1 MTHSLRPRPEFRR
14 WPMFRPI
21 VRLGLLIFVP
31 FAILP
36 FSFISGI
43 VVPHAALWGHA
54 VFHLIYLPIAAAAC
68 WALWRFVREPS
79 NLALRVIAALLLL
92 CQTSFLFGHAGELV
106 SVVQRGFLSA
116 PESIF
121 SENPHMFFASFA
133 VLGIVSSEVLLIV
146 LTVTAAVQRLL
157 RRSRRVTGGE
167 ASSSA

>member
-1 MTHSLRPRPEFRR
+1 
-14 WPMFRPI
+14 MFRPI
-21 VRLGLLIFVP
+21 VRLWLLIFVP

-36 FSFISGI
+36 FAFIAGM
-43 VVPHAALWGHA
+43 VVPHTALWGHA
-54 VFHLIYLPIAAAAC
+54 VFHLIYLPILAAGW

-79 NLALRVIAALLLL
+79 NLALRVIAALMLL
-92 CQTSFLFGHAGELV
+92 CQTSGLFGHAGELV

-121 SENPHMFFASFA
+121 SENPHMFFATFA

-146 LTVTAAVQRLL
+146 LTVTAVVQRLL

-167 ASSSA
+167 AASSA